1 MLRISIFDIRIFS
14 AYKVVFMNKHLPLL
28 LSLLL
33 PLLLFPAA
41 GLIHAG
47 EPPRVEADLADGSCL
62 LGTPGITSVL
72 FQTSYAS
79 MDLPLAQ
86 LSRLQFGAD
95 HTSAGC
101 ALQNGDK
108 LSGLVTLASFP
119 LQTLFG
125 PVTIARA
132 QLRELRVVCDG
143 GTLSGKLRQGL
154 VLYYPFDRD
163 EGARVSDRSGKG
175 VHAMVQGAQ
184 WTSEGRMGG
193 GYRFSGARQM
203 LVTEAVPALGD
214 RYSFALWVKFD
225 HFNNNYPML
234 LADPQAMVAWH
245 GLGPAYAPGKRNRV
259 GYYSGAA
266 ERDRSYEMYTDLLAP
281 GQWAL
286 VVVVIDQARS
296 AIYLNGKLSS
306 TTQQQTP
313 HPLGVIEFFA
323 IGCYNIPEA
332 GADQQFNGVLDEVMI
347 WQRALSAEEVQ
358 ELAVGASE

>member
-1 MLRISIFDIRIFS
+1 MHK
-14 AYKVVFMNKHLPLL
+14 YLPVLLALL
-28 LSLLL
+28 LI
-33 PLLLFPAA
+33 PAA
-41 GLIHAG
+41 GLVLA
-47 EPPRVEADLADGSCL
+47 EAPLRVEVDLADGSHL
-62 LGTPGITSVL
+62 RGTPGITSVL
-72 FQTSYAS
+72 LQTPYARL
-79 MDLPLAQ
+79 DLPLAQ
-86 LSRLQFGAD
+86 LGCLELGAD
-95 HTSAGC
+95 RETVAC
-101 ALQNGDK
+101 RMQNGDK
-108 LSGLVTLASFP
+108 LSGVLTLAPFK

-125 PVTIARA
+125 PVTIGLE
-132 QLRELRVVCDG
+132 QLRALWVVCDG
-143 GTLSGKLRQGL
+143 GTLSVKLRQGL

-175 VHAMVQGAQ
+175 VQARVQGAQ
-184 WTSEGRMGG
+184 WTPEGRLGG
-193 GYRFSGARQM
+193 GYRFGGARQM

-214 RYSFALWVKFD
+214 RYSFAMWVKFD

-234 LADPQAMVAWH
+234 LADSQAMVAWH

-313 HPLGVIEFFA
+313 HPLGAIEFFA

-347 WQRALSAEEVQ
+347 WQRALSAQEVQ
-358 ELAVGASE
+358 ALAGGQGE